1 MNQWTRV
8 RWASF
13 FVHVGFV
20 SVPFLA
26 SSVSALLF
34 WQSLFGSWW
43 LAVPAVLVVDVLA
56 LTGLVLYIARI
67 PSPFVPLRHAL
78 PFVSI
83 VPLGREL
90 YLLLEHNG
98 IVTAA
103 LVTVLAVTVLTAI
116 AWKCF
121 DTIESLFVSPVT
133 AAREKAREQLS
144 LLTVELAQ
152 LTEKNAVV
160 QDFVTA
166 WQGQTVTATVK
177 EEFDLPAFLNEHFS
191 KPAPALSDR
200 SKTARVLALAT
211 ARGVSESTAWRKVKA
226 GEWSIDEEGE

>member
-1 MNQWTRV
+1 MTQWTIAR
-8 RWASF
+8 RWSF
-13 FVHVGFV
+13 AIHVAFV

-26 SSVSALLF
+26 SSVSALLL
-34 WQSLFGSWW
+34 WYALFGSWL

-56 LTGLVLYIARI
+56 LTGLVLFIARI

-90 YLLLEHNG
+90 YLLLAHNG
-98 IVTAA
+98 VVTA
-103 LVTVLAVTVLTAI
+103 VTVTLLSVIVLTAI

-121 DTIESLFVSPVT
+121 GTIERLFIDPVE

-144 LLTVELAQ
+144 SLSIELAQ

-166 WQGQTVTATVK
+166 WQGQYVTATIT
-177 EEFDLPAFLNEHFS
+177 ETR
-191 KPAPALSDR
+191 PALSDD
-200 SKTARVLALAT
+200 SKTARVKALAVE
-211 ARGVSESTAWRKVKA
+211 RGVSESTAWRKVKQ
-226 GEWSIDEEGE
+226 GEWSIEEVA